1 MELLLKFLFQMELG
15 ILKHSFQTLYL
26 AFFILRV
33 FLTAFEQDAS
43 VTKELYSTLSK
54 LLVRSEFCQQMVDLG
69 GLEVIFKTVDVH
81 MNQQVGLIFTITE
94 GGITHVYRTLFFAR
108 KSLRLVIGVFISSI
122 FALTRLNCHIL
133 DKSFP
138 KSMFCKG
145 TQLCLE
151 ITLLSFI
158 YTKFLNKIFINL

>member
-94 GGITHVYRTLFFAR
+94 GGITHVYRTLFFCEKKSALSNRRFYKFNIRTNQIKLSHTGR
-108 KSLRLVIGVFISSI
+108 K
-122 FALTRLNCHIL
+122 
-133 DKSFP
+133 
-138 KSMFCKG
+138 
-145 TQLCLE
+145 
-151 ITLLSFI
+151 LSE
-158 YTKFLNKIFINL
+158 KHVL